1 MKKVKKEELNK
12 NKIEDDKS
20 LLSSPHINKII
31 IDNLPIGLI
40 ILDKE
45 GNIQNMNNI
54 AELLTGYKKDELLGI
69 PHFKIFH
76 GSEDKN
82 ACPIF
87 SDILRKEN
95 TSIAIEAELRRK
107 NNVLMDVVVVGF
119 PLFDVSGE
127 FIGGAELFRDITEIK
142 RLEKERKNLLSMFAH
157 DMKNPIIAT
166 EGFLKRISSEK
177 AGALTEKQKEYI
189 AIIEGAT
196 KKLKRLITDFLDFS
210 RLDRNEYRPVL
221 SPYDMV
227 EGIKKQLDLI
237 KIEAEK
243 KNIRIIFQYKKE
255 ESHIIDADALMIDR
269 VVSNLIDNA
278 VKYTNTGG
286 TINIK
291 VESNKENTVI
301 EVADNGIGIHKE
313 DLPHIFDAFFRVN
326 KDGEGSGLGLSVAR
340 AIIEAHQGIISVDS
354 QIGKGSRFWFSIPK
368 NLSVLMHDKEKI

>member
-1 MKKVKKEELNK
+1 MDKEKPNTNK
-12 NKIEDDKS
+12 FKDDKS
-20 LLSSPHINKII
+20 LLSSPHIYKII

-45 GNIQNMNNI
+45 GNIQDMNNI
-54 AELLTGYKKDELLGI
+54 AEMLIGYKKDELIGM

-76 GSEDKN
+76 GSEDRN
-82 ACPIF
+82 ACPVF
-87 SDILRKEN
+87 SDTSKKEN
-95 TSIAIEAELRRK
+95 TSIAIETELRRK
-107 NNVLMDVVVVGF
+107 NNMLMDIVVVAF

-177 AGALTEKQKEYI
+177 AGRLTEKQREYVS
-189 AIIEGAT
+189 IIDRAT
-196 KKLKRLITDFLDFS
+196 KKLKTLIIDFLDFS
-210 RLDRNEYRPVL
+210 RLDRKEYRPVL

-227 EGIKKQLDLI
+227 EGIEKQLDLI

-243 KNIRIIFQYKKE
+243 KNIQIFFNYNKE
-255 ESHIIDADALMIDR
+255 ENHIIDADGLMIDR
-269 VVSNLIDNA
+269 VISNLIDNA
-278 VKYTNTGG
+278 VKYTNMGG
-286 TINIK
+286 TIDIK
-291 VESNKENTVI
+291 VASNNENLSVEVI
-301 EVADNGIGIHKE
+301 DNGIGIHKE

-340 AIIEAHQGIISVDS
+340 AIIEAHQGTISVDS

-368 NLSVLMHDKEKI
+368 DLKVIMHEKENI